1 MFFMGDK
8 FLNQG
13 LLADAADHFTD
24 ILFKSATERSIVF
37 SSIRGRESVTI
48 SCCPHWPLEKL

>member
-13 LLADAADHFTD
+13 LLADATDHSTD
-24 ILFKSATERSIVF
+24 IPFKSATERSIV
-37 SSIRGRESVTI
+37 SLWIRGRENVTI
-48 SCCPHWPLEKL
+48 SCCPHGPLEKL